1 MIYLIQKEGMAMKN
15 KVAIYTA
22 TTEQTIFNEQP
33 SILAAQCDYIC
44 FAEDPAIQSSIWQM
58 RSFPN
63 TGLDADRK
71 ITHVKLLPHLLLP
84 EYDYTIWIENPTD
97 SVLNSLHQWIE
108 KELFKDTFNFYAL
121 KHTEAYS
128 AYDMAMSAI
137 KHQTDRIETIT
148 LQMQSYQNQYYPSS
162 CGISDT
168 SVLFRKNHS
177 PEVAQLMER
186 WWEEITTFS
195 FLDSLSFNY
204 VLWKNNFN
212 ISYLVTEQQL
222 VSTIEDTDQEN
233 VVS

>member
-1 MIYLIQKEGMAMKN
+1 MIYLMQKEGMAMKN

-58 RSFPN
+58 RSFPT

-71 ITHVKLLPHLLLP
+71 ITHVKLLSHLLLP

-108 KELFKDTFNFYAL
+108 KELFKDTFNLYAL

-128 AYDMAMSAI
+128 AYDMAVSAI